1 MRTIILSILA
11 VAFMAGISL
20 QAQEDSLYVLTLDDC
35 IAIAKDR
42 SYTMQTLREDLK
54 IAEYNLKWATSRL
67 KTHID
72 MRLTIPQFDDEIVQ
86 WKDST
91 GISFYSSKML
101 NTSGTL
107 TVNQPLPTDG
117 RIFLEAGM
125 NSYNDFT
132 YNQRSS
138 SLSTVIGFSQPLDI
152 IYGYS
157 SIRTDLKK
165 AQLNYERTSKSL
177 KRDELDLVYNVS
189 SQYYNLLAL
198 QRQVEIARLDLER
211 QTEAY
216 EMSKNKFSAGL
227 IREVDA
233 LQMEVELV
241 AAQNSYDM
249 ALLNQNSALKLF
261 KNLIGLEADE
271 PVKLDTDLRYNAVFV
286 DADVAVR
293 YALDN
298 RLEIRDYEIQI
309 EEQKLGIKQQKVQG
323 RVRGSIDAYVRK
335 MGVSNPNTDFNMGSS
350 LKESYENFINFNDS
364 YRPNYGVGFTVTVPI
379 LDWGE
384 NRALVRAAEARLK
397 QTELARSN
405 QLQYIETEV
414 RNLVEQL
421 NNSLRRLQL
430 LEKNV
435 TVAEKSFAITLQRY
449 SDGDIDSQALALERN
464 RLNNAYLSHLS
475 AYTTYQLTLADLMR
489 KTFYDFEHEQIIE

>member
-1 MRTIILSILA
+1 MKPIYVTETPGTFRLS
-11 VAFMAGISL
+11 F
-20 QAQEDSLYVLTLDDC
+20 
-35 IAIAKDR
+35 
-42 SYTMQTLREDLK
+42 
-54 IAEYNLKWATSRL
+54 EYNPTLIDTIKRVPSRPRWDS
-67 KTHID
+67 TEREWVI
-72 MRLTIPQFDDEIVQ
+72 T
-86 WKDST
+86 KDSPT
-91 GISFYSSKML
+91 YPAGRDARWYVESFAHWAVLKHFCSYVARRNEAHDITYEIPPMKEFVGEHYML
-101 NTSGTL
+101 LSPYAY
-107 TVNQPLPTDG
+107 Q
-117 RIFLEAGM
+117 LEG
-125 NSYNDFT
+125 
-132 YNQRSS
+132 
-138 SLSTVIGFSQPLDI
+138 
-152 IYGYS
+152 
-157 SIRTDLKK
+157 
-165 AQLNYERTSKSL
+165 
-177 KRDELDLVYNVS
+177 
-189 SQYYNLLAL
+189 
-198 QRQVEIARLDLER
+198 
-211 QTEAY
+211 
-216 EMSKNKFSAGL
+216 
-227 IREVDA
+227 
-233 LQMEVELV
+233 
-241 AAQNSYDM
+241 
-249 ALLNQNSALKLF
+249 
-261 KNLIGLEADE
+261 
-271 PVKLDTDLRYNAVFV
+271 
-286 DADVAVR
+286 VR